1 MQELTS
7 ARYEILYP
15 KTNVGQVD
23 GYIKP
28 WKVGDVRITSRT
40 DLSDNW
46 LLCNGNVVSQNDY
59 PLLSENNELLTSGP
73 DTYWRSLSLK
83 LNESIDYIT
92 KFGNI
97 YYCVN
102 TSGNAI
108 YTSSDKIV
116 WSKQWNENVSGY
128 FCQEIHNNDNIYFI
142 IGGNMYNESAYLFY
156 VQFGKNGNLVKRSPT
171 ALSKLRPQYT
181 AFGCDSQYFYRL
193 GDQMSTET
201 GKVPYLYADNL
212 DTLLTPYQGTIAQL
226 TAPTSDNY
234 RPNRVVFVGCYENK
248 MYAEYYAIK
257 NDSNAIAVFMEFQ
270 GSTGSCWIQS
280 AVDQAALWRETYL
293 DTETGIIAS
302 LKSEN
307 STLKFLLS
315 SDKRRSFTEWG
326 NISVGS
332 RHEKVLYKKG
342 YGLTFVYTNRTP
354 HFYVFT
360 GSSNVVDISSKIGA
374 GETTQGDFNFFDDS
388 FWFNYRGGSLV
399 HYSEFGKVLPTY
411 APADNLSAYI
421 KVKEGE

>member
-1 MQELTS
+1 MQVQTNS
-7 ARYEILYP
+7 RYELLYP
-15 KTNVGQVD
+15 KTNVDQVN

-46 LLCNGNVVSQNDY
+46 LLCNGSVVSTSDY

-73 DTYWRSLSLK
+73 DTYWRSLSLG

-92 KFGNI
+92 KFGDV

-108 YTSSDKIV
+108 YTSSDRII

-142 IGGNMYNESAYLFY
+142 IGENMSNDYAYLFY

-171 ALSKLRPQYT
+171 ASSRLRPQYT

-193 GDQMSTET
+193 GDYMTEET
-201 GKVPYLYADNL
+201 GKVPYLYADKL
-212 DTLLTPYQGTIAQL
+212 DTLLTPYQGTIVQL
-226 TAPTSDNY
+226 TAPTNDNY
-234 RPNRVVFVGCYENK
+234 GVERVVFVGCYENK
-248 MYAEYYAIK
+248 MYAEYYTLK
-257 NDSNAIAVFMEFQ
+257 NDSNETAVFMEFQ

-280 AVDQAALWRETYL
+280 AVNQHSLWRGTYL

-302 LKSEN
+302 QKLEG

-315 SDKRRSFTEWG
+315 FDKRRSFTEWG
-326 NISVGS
+326 NNSENSQIG
-332 RHEKVLYKKG
+332 KVLYKKG
-342 YGLTFVYTNRTP
+342 YGLLFVYKSRTSY
-354 HFYVFT
+354 FYVFT
-360 GSSNVVDISSKIGA
+360 GSSNVVDISSKIGN
-374 GETTQGDFNFFDDS
+374 GGTTQGDFNFFDDS
-388 FWFNYRGGSLV
+388 FWFNYRGANQV
-399 HYSEFGKVLPTY
+399 HYSEFGKALPTY
-411 APADNLSAYI
+411 TPADNLSAYI
-421 KVKEGE
+421 KAKEGE